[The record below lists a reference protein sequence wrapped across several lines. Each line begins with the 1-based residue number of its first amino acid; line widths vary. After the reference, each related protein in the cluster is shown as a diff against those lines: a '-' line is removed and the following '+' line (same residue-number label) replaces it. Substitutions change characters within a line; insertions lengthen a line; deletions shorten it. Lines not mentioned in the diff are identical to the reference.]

1 MSLWSCLI
9 IFLHLYNDFLFILE
23 KLLKFVFY
31 IKVVFFSLGVV
42 ILISVTSDD
51 ILNSVIAMKF
61 LNFKSLPLK
70 LLPTSQLLF
79 LTQTF
84 IFRPLF
90 LSFPVYQSSRFGPLN
105 SVKIEG
111 RYFFLVIV
119 INKSHVYF
127 LGGFAFWIRFF

>member
-70 LLPTSQLLF
+70 LLPTS
-79 LTQTF
+79 
-84 IFRPLF
+84 
-90 LSFPVYQSSRFGPLN
+90 
-105 SVKIEG
+105 
-111 RYFFLVIV
+111 
-119 INKSHVYF
+119 
-127 LGGFAFWIRFF
+127 